1 MGIELEWFI
10 LLIISVLG
18 NSIFRQFASGAPI
31 WQLISKWLTTM
42 GITYLLYQMGGHQ
55 WALGF
60 LFSFLSLGIAVH
72 FLWCGY
78 HEIHPWRATPKAK
91 YYALRGWKLEE

>member
-10 LLIISVLG
+10 LLIISVVG
-18 NSIFRQFASGAPI
+18 KSVFQKFALQTPI
-31 WQLISKWLTTM
+31 WQQILKWVITIA
-42 GITYLLYQMGGHQ
+42 ITYGLYRLGGHQ

-60 LFSFLSLGIAVH
+60 LFSFLGLGMALH

-78 HEIHPWRATPKAK
+78 HEINPWHATPKEK
-91 YYALRGWKLEE
+91 YYALRGWK